1 MVQNVP
7 PPTNIIFPKVR
18 PARSLPVTGER
29 TMKNLKI
36 SHQLLLLVLLLIAG
50 FAAATYMQLRT
61 STQAIYAER
70 YGMLRTQVESGIGIF
85 KRFQA
90 LEASGAMGREEAQK
104 RAFEAVSAMT
114 FTPDGYLFAY
124 DYDVNMRVHPDPKRL
139 GQSFKGK
146 PDSQGFMYRDEL
158 VKIGRAGGGT
168 VDFLGPKPGQEGDTF
183 LKSSYALAFEPWQ
196 LVLVTGV
203 YVDDLQAQIRSEV
216 FKALSFGFVI
226 LLLGSLLAFVV
237 IRNISGPLGAIR
249 QALNAV
255 ADEDVTMQI
264 PHTDM
269 KNEVGLMARATQAL
283 QQKVRERHAMQES
296 QQRQQEELDGERQ
309 QNLDMQRDEAALQ
322 ARVVSTIGSAL
333 EQLAKGDLTVRC
345 GDLGTRYAGLR
356 DNFDE
361 ALGHLEAAMSKVND
375 KGIDIGGSKEE
386 IRRASNE
393 LSQRTER
400 QAANLEETSAALDE
414 LTVAVR
420 QTADGARDAAQR
432 VTAVSTE
439 ASRSDAVVDEAI
451 GAMCGIEQSSAEIT
465 KIIGV
470 IDEIAFQTNLLA
482 LNAGVEAARAG
493 ESGKGF
499 AVVAQ
504 EVRELAQRSAAAAKE
519 IKEQISRSSGQVANG
534 VRLVGEA
541 GQALK
546 RISDQVKSASDIV
559 GRIAHSAAEQDTTLR
574 SISSSLNMLDQAT
587 QHNAA
592 MAEETTASAEALSAD
607 TEELLN
613 LIRSFRVSGT
623 GRQPGALQGMGERM
637 RRAG

>member
-1 MVQNVP
+1 
-7 PPTNIIFPKVR
+7 
-18 PARSLPVTGER
+18 
-29 TMKNLKI
+29 MKNLKI

-50 FAAATYMQLRT
+50 FAAATFMQLRT

-85 KRFQA
+85 KKFQA

-114 FTPDGYLFAY
+114 FKPDGYLFAY

-158 VKIGRAGGGT
+158 VKVGRAGGGT
-168 VDFLGPKPGQEGDTF
+168 VDFLGPKPGQEGDNF

-216 FKALSFGFVI
+216 FKALSFGLVI
-226 LLLGSLLAFVV
+226 LVLGSLLAFVV

-255 ADEDVTMQI
+255 ADEDVTLQI

-283 QQKVRERHAMQES
+283 QQKVRERHAMQER

-333 EQLAKGDLTVRC
+333 EHLAKGDLTVRC

-414 LTVAVR
+414 LSVAVR

-439 ASRSDAVVDEAI
+439 ANRSDAVVEEAI
-451 GAMCGIEQSSAEIT
+451 GAMSGIEQSSAEIT

-519 IKEQISRSSGQVANG
+519 IKEQISRSSSQVENG

-541 GQALK
+541 GHALK
-546 RISDQVKSASDIV
+546 RISEQVKSASDIV

-574 SISSSLNMLDQAT
+574 SISSSLNLLDQAT

>member
-158 VKIGRAGGGT
+158 VKVGRAGGGT

-226 LLLGSLLAFVV
+226 LVLGSLLAFVV

-309 QNLDMQRDEAALQ
+309 HNLDMQRDEAALQ

-439 ASRSDAVVDEAI
+439 ANRSDAVVEEAI
-451 GAMCGIEQSSAEIT
+451 GAMSGIEQSSAEIT

>member
-226 LLLGSLLAFVV
+226 LVLGSLLAFVV

-296 QQRQQEELDGERQ
+296 QQRQLEELDGERQ
-309 QNLDMQRDEAALQ
+309 HNLDMQRDEAALQ

-439 ASRSDAVVDEAI
+439 ASRSDAVVEEAI
-451 GAMCGIEQSSAEIT
+451 GAMSGIEQSSAEIT

>member
-18 PARSLPVTGER
+18 PTRSLPVTGER

-226 LLLGSLLAFVV
+226 LVLGSLLAFVV

-439 ASRSDAVVDEAI
+439 ASRSDAVVEEAI
-451 GAMCGIEQSSAEIT
+451 GAMSGIEQSSAEIT

-607 TEELLN
+607 TEELLD

>member
-226 LLLGSLLAFVV
+226 LVLGSLLAFVV

-309 QNLDMQRDEAALQ
+309 HNLDMQRDEAALQ

-439 ASRSDAVVDEAI
+439 ANRSDAVVEEAI
-451 GAMCGIEQSSAEIT
+451 GAMSGIEQSSAEIT

-470 IDEIAFQTNLLA
+470 IDELAFQTNLLA

>member
-1 MVQNVP
+1 
-7 PPTNIIFPKVR
+7 
-18 PARSLPVTGER
+18 
-29 TMKNLKI
+29 MKNLKI

-226 LLLGSLLAFVV
+226 LVLGSLLAFVV

-439 ASRSDAVVDEAI
+439 ANRSDAVVEEAI
-451 GAMCGIEQSSAEIT
+451 GAMSGIEQSSAEIT

>member
-1 MVQNVP
+1 
-7 PPTNIIFPKVR
+7 
-18 PARSLPVTGER
+18 
-29 TMKNLKI
+29 MKNLKI

-168 VDFLGPKPGQEGDTF
+168 VDFLGPKPGQEGDSF

-309 QNLDMQRDEAALQ
+309 HNLDMQRDEAALQ

-439 ASRSDAVVDEAI
+439 ANRSDAVVEEAI
-451 GAMCGIEQSSAEIT
+451 GAMSGIEQSSAEIT

>member
-1 MVQNVP
+1 
-7 PPTNIIFPKVR
+7 
-18 PARSLPVTGER
+18 
-29 TMKNLKI
+29 MKNLKI

-226 LLLGSLLAFVV
+226 LVLGSLLAFVV

-296 QQRQQEELDGERQ
+296 QQRQLEELDGERQ
-309 QNLDMQRDEAALQ
+309 HNLDMQRDEAALQ

-439 ASRSDAVVDEAI
+439 ASRSDAVVEEAI
-451 GAMCGIEQSSAEIT
+451 GAMSGIEQSSAEIT